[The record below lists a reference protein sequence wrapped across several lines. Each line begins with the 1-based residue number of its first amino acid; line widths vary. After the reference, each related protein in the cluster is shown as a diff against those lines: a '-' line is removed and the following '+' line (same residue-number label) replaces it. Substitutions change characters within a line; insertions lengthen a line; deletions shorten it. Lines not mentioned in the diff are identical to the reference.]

1 MAGYPKSNL
10 SIAVL
15 IGVALLLAI
24 TAVPDSNTD
33 DTEQVPVSL
42 SISQPLEELAIA
54 SIDVPVSTEITSQSN
69 PELEVSP
76 PLPVATFEVRRGDSL
91 ATIFQKAGLSPRELH
106 NVISLGPE
114 TAILGKIIPGQKIH
128 IQKDADGN
136 LQQLEYAVNRL
147 KSLWVERQ
155 GDRLNARWSELE
167 PEILLNYKTAT
178 ITAENPSV
186 YEAGKDAGLSANLI
200 MNLSYVFQWDISFAL
215 DLRQGDTFTVLYE
228 DVYVEGEK
236 IRQGEILAAKFTN
249 LGKTYTAVRYEENG
263 RTSYFTPE
271 GRSLRKAFLRDP
283 VHFSHVSSSFNLRRL
298 HPIHKRV
305 MPHRGID
312 YAANRGTPVVAS
324 GDGKVTIARQNNAS
338 GRYVVIQH
346 GEQYTTKY
354 LHLNA
359 FAKGIKAG
367 TRVRQGQTIGYVGDS
382 GWATAPHLHYEF
394 LVDGVHRNP
403 RTVKLPKADPILA
416 GHLPKF
422 QSITAPLL
430 AQLESVAGNKGL
442 VKLET
447 GD

>member
-10 SIAVL
+10 SIALVVG
-15 IGVALLLAI
+15 IALLLAM
-24 TAVPDSNTD
+24 TAVPDGDSET
-33 DTEQVPVSL
+33 TEQLPVSL
-42 SISQPLEELAIA
+42 SLVETTAAPEAAPTIETTAAEALQTVQNTVVTQP
-54 SIDVPVSTEITSQSN
+54 VK
-69 PELEVSP
+69 
-76 PLPVATFEVRRGDSL
+76 TFEVKRGDSL
-91 ATIFQKAGLSPRELH
+91 ATIFNRAGLSPRELH

-114 TAILGKIIPGQKIH
+114 TAVLGKIIPGQKIH
-128 IQKDADGN
+128 IETTEAGE
-136 LQQLEYAVNRL
+136 LHQLEYEVNRL
-147 KSLWVERQ
+147 KSLWVKKEQ
-155 GDRLNARWSELE
+155 GVLTANWSELE
-167 PEILLNYKTAT
+167 PEVLLNYKTAT
-178 ITAENPSV
+178 ITADNPSV
-186 YEAGKDAGLSANLI
+186 YEAGQEAGLSDNLI

-215 DLRQGDTFTVLYE
+215 DLRQGDSFTVLYE

-236 IRQGEILAAKFTN
+236 IRQGDILAAKFTN
-249 LGKTYTAVRYEENG
+249 LGKTYTAVRYEEND
-263 RTSYFTPE
+263 RASYYTPE

-283 VHFSHVSSSFNLRRL
+283 VHFSHVSSRFNLRRL

-312 YAANRGTPVVAS
+312 YAARRGTPVVAS

-359 FAKGIKAG
+359 FANGIRAG

-403 RTVKLPKADPILA
+403 RTVKLPKADPIKA
-416 GHLPKF
+416 NQLPQF
-422 QSITAPLL
+422 QQITAPLL
-430 AQLESVAGNKGL
+430 AQLESVSGNTGL
-442 VKLET
+442 VKLEAAE
-447 GD
+447 